1 MSAAGYV
8 VAGGAGALG
17 RAVVTA
23 LVQRGARVAVP
34 FRSAAG
40 WEALRQELGGGAG
53 DSLWGGPADLSD
65 PASAARFVDEAAERL
80 GRLDGVAAL
89 AGGYAGSA
97 TLEKAPVREW
107 DDMMRTNLATTYGL
121 CRAALPHLLER
132 GGSVVTVASRLAE
145 SGGAGAA
152 AYAVSKAAVM
162 ALTRVL
168 ALENRDRGVRFN
180 CVIPAIID
188 TAANRRAMPAA
199 DASSWTPA
207 PAIAR
212 VVVFLLSPEAAAVT
226 GAFVPVDGKA

>member
-1 MSAAGYV
+1 MSGPGYV

-23 LVQRGARVAVP
+23 LLQRGAKVAVP
-34 FRSAAG
+34 FRSVESG
-40 WEALRQELGGGAG
+40 DALRADLGAG
-53 DSLWGGPADLSD
+53 ESLWSGQADLSD
-65 PASAARFVDEAAERL
+65 PASAARFVDEAGERL

-97 TLEKAPVREW
+97 TLETAPAREW

-121 CRAALPHLLER
+121 CRAALPHLLKE

-145 SGGAGAA
+145 AGGAGAA
-152 AYAVSKAAVM
+152 AYAVSKAGVM

-188 TAANRRAMPAA
+188 TAANRKAMPGA
-199 DASSWTPA
+199 DASSWTPPA
-207 PAIAR
+207 AIAR
-212 VVVFLLSPEAAAVT
+212 VVVFLLSAESAAVT